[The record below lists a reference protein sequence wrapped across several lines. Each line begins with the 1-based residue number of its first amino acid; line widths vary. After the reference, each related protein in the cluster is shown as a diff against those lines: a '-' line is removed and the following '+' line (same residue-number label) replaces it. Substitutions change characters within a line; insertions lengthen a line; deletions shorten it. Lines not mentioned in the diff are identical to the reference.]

1 MLTNYYKHL
10 PAYDLNIGGKEI
22 EVANLFNIL
31 GKLDEAEKHINRAKD
46 ILQIRLGSDHPL
58 LSTKWKRV
66 RQEIDLNKQM
76 KMLNEP
82 LKITSV

>member
-31 GKLDEAEKHINRAKD
+31 GKLDEAEKHINKAKD

-58 LSTKWKRV
+58 LATKWKRV
-66 RQEIDLNKQM
+66 RQEINLNKQM